1 MNQKYRNSEFNVGF
15 DKTKAKPSLH
25 KLGIQEYTMYNAYT
39 EILYKVINLLIK
51 N

>member
-25 KLGIQEYTMYNAYT
+25 RLGIQEFTIHKAYI
-39 EILYKVINLLIK
+39 EISYKVINFLIK

>member
-25 KLGIQEYTMYNAYT
+25 KLGIQKFTIHNAYT